1 MLQIRKGN
9 KWPDPNNFKKIGFF
23 PPNKT
28 ETFRVNS
35 DSNDKPQNDGKQ
47 NRASLLAKLIPTAN
61 PETNHKTRN
70 FLEAI

>member
-1 MLQIRKGN
+1 MV
-9 KWPDPNNFKKIGFF
+9 FF